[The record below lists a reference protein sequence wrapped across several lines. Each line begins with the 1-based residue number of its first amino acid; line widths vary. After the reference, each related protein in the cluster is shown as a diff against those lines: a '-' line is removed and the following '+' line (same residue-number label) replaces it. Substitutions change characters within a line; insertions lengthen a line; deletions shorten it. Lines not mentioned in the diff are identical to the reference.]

1 MERLQ
6 LEHWSGKG
14 RRERAIAKAYYAE
27 KNLQLQIRY
36 TVVSGN

>member
-1 MERLQ
+1 VVRAGER
-6 LEHWSGKG
+6 E
-14 RRERAIAKAYYAE
+14 RERERERAIAKAYYGE